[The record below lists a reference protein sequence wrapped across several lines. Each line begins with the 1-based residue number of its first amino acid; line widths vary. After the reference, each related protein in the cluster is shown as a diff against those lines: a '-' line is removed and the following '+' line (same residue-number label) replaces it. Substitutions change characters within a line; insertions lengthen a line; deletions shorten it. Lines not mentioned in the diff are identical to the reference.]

1 MIRVYLPVNICFPS
15 EILALIA
22 SDLKKF
28 NYSLFS
34 SFWIYH
40 SALRVFFCC

>member
-22 SDLKKF
+22 SDLK
-28 NYSLFS
+28 NSIIPYSVLS
-34 SFWIYH
+34 GYTI
-40 SALRVFFCC
+40 LP